1 MLQPVPGQCPICGG
15 EVTIAKLECN
25 ACGVSIEGRFELER
39 LSRLSPEQIHFV
51 ETFIRCEGTIK
62 RVEAELGISY
72 PTVRARLKEV
82 IQALGFEVV
91 SDVAS
96 ESLRLTE
103 EERRGILNQLDR
115 GEITTQEALD
125 LLSGDM

>member
-15 EVTIAKLECN
+15 EVTITKLDCN
-25 ACGVSIEGRFELER
+25 ACGVSIEGRFELTPLAR
-39 LSRLSPEQIHFV
+39 LTPAQMHFV

-72 PTVRARLKEV
+72 PTVRARLREV

-96 ESLRLTE
+96 ERSRLTE
-103 EERRGILNQLDR
+103 NERRTVLDQLDR
-115 GEITTQEALD
+115 GEITTQEALNR
-125 LLSGDM
+125 LES

>member
-1 MLQPVPGQCPICGG
+1 M
-15 EVTIAKLECN
+15 
-25 ACGVSIEGRFELER
+25 
-39 LSRLSPEQIHFV
+39 HFV

-72 PTVRARLKEV
+72 PTVRARLREV

-96 ESLRLTE
+96 ERSRLTE
-103 EERRGILNQLDR
+103 NERRTVLDQLDR
-115 GEITTQEALD
+115 GEITTQEALNR
-125 LLSGDM
+125 LES